1 MWKCTSRVQC
11 RDWNSHFLIM
21 SLFPLPLDQG
31 PRFDANWSS
40 IWRSGYFPRLI
51 CHPFFHILRGT
62 MFIINNTTYLL
73 TYPPRYTHWWSSS
86 SVCRDWTFLFRSVK
100 CLTQKMKLCPFVRSF
115 IGGDNK
121 RFPAAIKKLF
131 PTSDRHSEL
140 IEIRDHFSWREWYW
154 RPPLSINSRIGA
166 YR

>member
-1 MWKCTSRVQC
+1 MPGLELTILDYESPPFTTWPGPPLRRQLKQHLNKWLLSPSNLPSFLSYTSGDNVYHKQ
-11 RDWNSHFLIM
+11 HH
-21 SLFPLPLDQG
+21 LPT
-31 PRFDANWSS
+31 
-40 IWRSGYFPRLI
+40 Y
-51 CHPFFHILRGT
+51 LR
-62 MFIINNTTYLL
+62 TYLL

-115 IGGDNK
+115 KGGDNK